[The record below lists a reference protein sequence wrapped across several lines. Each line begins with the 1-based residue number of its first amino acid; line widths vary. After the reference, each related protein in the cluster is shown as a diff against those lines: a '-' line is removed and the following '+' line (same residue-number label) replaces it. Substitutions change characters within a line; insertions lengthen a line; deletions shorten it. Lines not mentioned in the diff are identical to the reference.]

1 MKMLLNCFAF
11 LRAIQL
17 AKKHI
22 YHINKCSWHKVTPI
36 MGLSEISQAVCDI
49 SVKRSKREIWFSS
62 DCLEIKFSKK
72 KKNTD
77 KKMFTNWRI
86 RYQKWEELGTS
97 DLLPIHFI
105 ITKDI
110 YDTQVERLSM
120 VLTVWVCSNK
130 ESYLVDLAVKYMIIF
145 SV

>member
-1 MKMLLNCFAF
+1 
-11 LRAIQL
+11 
-17 AKKHI
+17 
-22 YHINKCSWHKVTPI
+22 
-36 MGLSEISQAVCDI
+36 
-49 SVKRSKREIWFSS
+49 
-62 DCLEIKFSKK
+62 
-72 KKNTD
+72 
-77 KKMFTNWRI
+77 MFTNWRI